1 MMFLFLIVI
10 LIFWM
15 HSSWPSHPPRQRH
28 RYRIKTTPCPAA
40 RNRRKPAW
48 VKEAIIRLKA
58 ESNLSCYKLAATFNQ
73 LYAAK
78 QGVTVGKTFVA
89 ETVRAHAYEIS
100 QLRERWKRQR
110 PKPMPRNT
118 QWAMD
123 MTGKGDQQGNLH
135 SILGILDHGS
145 RMALALLALRDRS
158 SLTLL
163 KWLIATM
170 ETYGKPKVIRTD
182 NEACFTSKR
191 FTLALRLL
199 GIRHQRTQPGHPWQ
213 NGRVERLFGTLKEKL
228 DQLEVPHFNSLQHAL
243 AEFQF
248 WYNQIRPHQHL
259 DGWTPRD
266 AWQGRDPY
274 LCIPKSVQFFS
285 AWDGLLTGYDISR

>member
-1 MMFLFLIVI
+1 MLLLCLLALLFL
-10 LIFWM
+10 LYSAWT
-15 HSSWPSHPPRQRH
+15 SLPPRQRH
-28 RYRIKTTPCPAA
+28 IYRIRTIPCPAA

-58 ESNLSCYKLAATFNQ
+58 ESNISCYKLAATFNQ
-73 LYAAK
+73 LYAAE
-78 QGVTVGKTFVA
+78 QGITVGKTFVA
-89 ETVRAHAYEIS
+89 ETVKAHAYEIG

-118 QWAMD
+118 IWARD
-123 MTGKGDQQGNLH
+123 MTGKGDQQGNRH

-145 RMALALLALRDRS
+145 RKALTLLVLRDRS

-163 KWLIATM
+163 KWLIATI

-228 DQLEVPHFNSLQHAL
+228 DQLEVPHFSSLQCAL
-243 AEFQF
+243 AEFRF
-248 WYNQIRPHQHL
+248 WYNQVRPHQHL
-259 DGWTPRD
+259 DGWSPQN

-274 LCIPKSVQFFS
+274 LLIC
-285 AWDGLLTGYDISR
+285 AET

>member
-1 MMFLFLIVI
+1 MLLLLCLILLF
-10 LIFWM
+10 FWI
-15 HSSWPSHPPRQRH
+15 HSSWSSSDPQQRH
-28 RYRIKTTPCPAA
+28 RYRIKTAPCPAA
-40 RNRRKPAW
+40 HNRRKPAW
-48 VKEAIIRLKA
+48 VKDVIIKLKA

-73 LYAAK
+73 LYAAEH
-78 QGVTVGKTFVA
+78 GITVGKTFVA
-89 ETVRAHAYEIS
+89 ETVRAHAYEIG

-110 PKPMPRNT
+110 PRPMPRNT
-118 QWAMD
+118 IWAMD
-123 MTGKGDQQGNLH
+123 MTGKGDQQGNSH

-145 RMALALLALRDRS
+145 RMALALLTLRDRS

-163 KWLIATM
+163 KWLIATI

-182 NEACFTSKR
+182 NEACFKSKR

-228 DQLEVPHFNSLQHAL
+228 DQLEIHHFSSLQCAL

-248 WYNQIRPHQHL
+248 WYNQVRPHQHL
-259 DGWTPRD
+259 DGWTPLD
-266 AWQGRDPY
+266 AWQGQNPY
-274 LCIPKSVQFFS
+274 LRIPKSVLFFS
-285 AWDGLLTGYDISR
+285 AWDGLLKGYYICR

>member
-15 HSSWPSHPPRQRH
+15 HSSWTSPYPQLRH
-28 RYRIKTTPCPAA
+28 RYRIKTTPCTAA
-40 RNRRKPAW
+40 RNQRKPAW
-48 VKEAIIRLKA
+48 VKDAIIGLKA

-73 LYAAK
+73 LYAAEH
-78 QGVTVGKTFVA
+78 GVTVGKTFVA
-89 ETVRAHAYEIS
+89 ETVRAHAYEIG

-110 PKPMPRNT
+110 PKSMPRNT
-118 QWAMD
+118 LWAMD
-123 MTGKGDQQGNLH
+123 MTGKGDQQGTRH

-145 RMALALLALRDRS
+145 RMALALLALSDHS

-266 AWQGRDPY
+266 AWQPE
-274 LCIPKSVQFFS
+274 F
-285 AWDGLLTGYDISR
+285 DGNAYK